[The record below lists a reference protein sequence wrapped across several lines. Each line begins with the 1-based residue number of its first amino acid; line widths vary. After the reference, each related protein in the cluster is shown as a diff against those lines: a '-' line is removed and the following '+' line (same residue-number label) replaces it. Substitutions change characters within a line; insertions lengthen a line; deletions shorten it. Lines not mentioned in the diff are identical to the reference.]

1 MFNDGMA
8 MEVDA
13 SGGYHILMN
22 LYTAN
27 GTEIKYAYSSNGTA
41 WTYTSI
47 DNSNNQ
53 TNYSYSNLQMKLD
66 SSNRPHVY
74 YLIKNIGTAGISS
87 RVYTIIHK
95 YSNGS
100 SWVSETAY
108 TQTGANELSMMSASL
123 DSNNKSHIGFVAETN
138 GIPNFSQNSAHDC
151 ATFLFQ
157 MMFGIILLIN
167 PKSSSPNCKTQ
178 FLCIGSV

>member
-1 MFNDGMA
+1 MIEYGNGSSNVFSTTSIGPDGKFYCFFNDGNYTHSSNNVNPVYRLVRWESSSSSWASVANLDASVIPGVIISSTYTMFNDGMA

-53 TNYSYSNLQMKLD
+53 TNYSYTNLQMKLD

-74 YLIKNIGTAGISS
+74 YLIKNIGTA
-87 RVYTIIHK
+87 
-95 YSNGS
+95 
-100 SWVSETAY
+100 
-108 TQTGANELSMMSASL
+108 
-123 DSNNKSHIGFVAETN
+123 
-138 GIPNFSQNSAHDC
+138 
-151 ATFLFQ
+151 
-157 MMFGIILLIN
+157 
-167 PKSSSPNCKTQ
+167 
-178 FLCIGSV
+178 